1 MQISIQTAQNV
12 TIEHDKAGVGN
23 RILAFLIDAAI
34 ITLYSIGV
42 NYVMDIVGWFDSVWM
57 NILLYFPAFFYDLYM
72 EILNNGRSIGKQA
85 MGLRVVRLDGSSP
98 TIGGYILRWILRPI
112 DVWLSGAI
120 AIICIALTE
129 NGQRLGDLAA
139 GTTVVKLRKTEK
151 VSRLQLVEKMEE
163 DYEPVFPEVKILT
176 DQEINLIKEALR
188 MQADHTNSK
197 PVMLMTEKVK
207 EKLEIE
213 SELRPTQFLYT
224 ILRDHTYYTTRE
236 QS

>member
-1 MQISIQTAQNV
+1 MQISIQTTQNV

-23 RILAFLIDAAI
+23 RVLAFMVDIAI
-34 ITLYSIGV
+34 IILYSLA
-42 NYVMDIVGWFDSVWM
+42 VGYSFQLFGSFDQTWI
-57 NILLYFPAFFYDLYM
+57 NILFYFPVFFYDLYM
-72 EILNNGRSIGKQA
+72 EILNNGQSVGKMA
-85 MGLRVVRLDGSSP
+85 LGLRVVRLDGSSP

-112 DVWLSGAI
+112 DVMLSGSV

-163 DYEPVFPEVKILT
+163 DYQPQFPEVKALT
-176 DQEINLIKEALR
+176 DQEVNLIKDCLR

-197 PVMLMTEKVK
+197 PVYLMTEKVK
-207 EKLEIE
+207 EKLNIE
-213 SELRPTQFLYT
+213 SDLRPTQFLYT

-236 QS
+236 L

>member
-23 RILAFLIDAAI
+23 RIFAFLIDAAI

-42 NYVMDIVGWFDSVWM
+42 NYVMDIVGWFDSVWL

-72 EILNNGRSIGKQA
+72 EILNNGRSVGKQA

-151 VSRLQLVEKMEE
+151 VSRLQLVEKMDE

-176 DQEINLIKEALR
+176 DPEINLIKEALK